1 MTLSALLAGAALRQ
15 GASGETVRAMQ
26 LALRNLGY
34 PLTGTG
40 YFGPATDTAVEDF
53 QRKHR
58 LSVDGVVTEATARAI
73 EEELLIAAGPA
84 ADRRE
89 QPPLWLS
96 VSLSHVG
103 LKEVGG
109 SGNNAELVDM
119 IQTVADD
126 YQADATPW
134 CAGWVSYCLAK
145 AGLKPSGSPLWALS
159 YAQGWGVRLAAP
171 ALGAIA
177 VKTRNG
183 GGHVTFVAG
192 RTKNGM
198 LACCGG
204 NQNDMVNVA
213 PYAASAF
220 NKGFWWP
227 RDYPLPEDDAIGA
240 HHLPVVDARGAAVR
254 EA

>member
-15 GASGETVRAMQ
+15 GASGEAVRTIQ
-26 LALRNLGY
+26 LALRDLGY
-34 PLTGTG
+34 PLSGTG
-40 YFGPATDTAVEDF
+40 YFGPATDTAIEDF
-53 QRKHR
+53 QRRHR
-58 LSVDGVVTEATARAI
+58 LAVDGVVGEATARAI
-73 EEELLIAAGPA
+73 EGALRVATGSA
-84 ADRRE
+84 AD
-89 QPPLWLS
+89 QVDPPALWLS

-103 LKEVGG
+103 LREMAG
-109 SGNNAELVDM
+109 SADNVELVDM
-119 IQTVADD
+119 IRSVADD
-126 YQADATPW
+126 YQVDATPW

-145 AGLKPSGSPLWALS
+145 AGLKPSSSPLWALS
-159 YAQGWGVRLAAP
+159 YARGWGVRLVAP

-192 RTKNGM
+192 RTRDGR

-213 PYAASAF
+213 PYAVSAF
-220 NKGFWWP
+220 DKGFWWP
-227 RDYPLPEDDAIGA
+227 RDYPLPSAAGKGFDR
-240 HHLPVVDARGAAVR
+240 LPVVDANGVAVS

>member
-1 MTLSALLAGAALRQ
+1 MPLSPLLAGAALRQ
-15 GASGETVRAMQ
+15 GASGETVRALQ
-26 LALRNLGY
+26 LALRSLGY
-34 PLTGTG
+34 PLSGTG
-40 YFGPATDTAVEDF
+40 YFGAATDTAVEDF
-53 QRKHR
+53 QRRHR
-58 LSVDGVVTEATARAI
+58 LAVDGVV
-73 EEELLIAAGPA
+73 GPA
-84 ADRRE
+84 TGRE
-89 QPPLWLS
+89 IENALPKATSPGQDAIDQPALWLS

-103 LKEVGG
+103 LREAAGAA
-109 SGNNAELVDM
+109 NNADLVDM
-119 IQTVADD
+119 IRTVADD

-145 AGLKPSGSPLWALS
+145 AGLKPSSSPLWALS
-159 YAQGWGVRLAAP
+159 YAQGWGARLPAP

-192 RTKNGM
+192 RTKDGR

-213 PYAASAF
+213 SYARGAF
-220 NKGFWWP
+220 DEGFWWP
-227 RDYPLPEDDAIGA
+227 RDYPLPSAAAIGFDR
-240 HHLPVVDARGAAVR
+240 LPVVDANGARVS